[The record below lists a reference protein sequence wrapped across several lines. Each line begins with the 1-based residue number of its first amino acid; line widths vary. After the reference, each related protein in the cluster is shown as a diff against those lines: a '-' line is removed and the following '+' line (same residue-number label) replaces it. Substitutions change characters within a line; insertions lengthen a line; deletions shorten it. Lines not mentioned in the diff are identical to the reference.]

1 MLAMIATLG
10 GSAHAHK
17 PVSRPRIVRECPNA
31 ASWPLLLDCFKQ
43 HGLVAT
49 TLGTLDAAKLL
60 SVAVDDGSH
69 GLEGFVMYVRDG
81 AAGPWHLGGLLQE
94 GGFSDDYNLLRFE
107 RVGRYGY
114 RIDLA
119 TTLASA
125 ASLDGVTSVPS
136 MYRQISASFC
146 NGSSYRCTQVI
157 THCEQ
162 IVHGQTIT
170 VFDGTLTVRDNT
182 LSIKGAG
189 SQPSCGDNVEESF

>member
-1 MLAMIATLG
+1 MLAVIATIG
-10 GSAHAHK
+10 GSAHARK

-31 ASWPLLLDCFKQ
+31 ASWPLLVDCFKQ

-49 TLGTLDAAKLL
+49 TIGSLDAAKLL
-60 SVAVDDGSH
+60 EVTVDDVGH
-69 GLEGFVMYVRDG
+69 DLEGFVMYIRDG
-81 AAGPWHLGGLLQE
+81 ATGPCHLGGLLQE

-119 TTLASA
+119 TTLANA
-125 ASLDGVTSVPS
+125 TIPS

-157 THCEQ
+157 TRCEQ
-162 IVHGQTIT
+162 IVHGQTVT

-189 SQPSCGDNVEESF
+189 SQPACGANVEESF